1 MGFEPPLTLSLPGR
15 QRAALTHALSL
26 DEEHHIL
33 PSFKPNS
40 LSWYLLKWIKTGF
53 PFSPPTSKAFPQVLI
68 PADTVRGSLPVK
80 SHLSLKGD
88 GTPLQYCCLE
98 NPRDGGAWWAALYG
112 VTQSWTRLK

>member
-53 PFSPPTSKAFPQVLI
+53 PFSPPISKAFPRVLI
-68 PADTVRGSLPVK
+68 PADTVKGSLPIK
-80 SHLSLKGD
+80 SHLSLTK
-88 GTPLQYCCLE
+88 
-98 NPRDGGAWWAALYG
+98 NH
-112 VTQSWTRLK
+112 VTVLSPEQIREIKCKYQAGPETMG